1 LEMGEIS
8 VLSVMS
14 VLKKAMEIDGS
25 FDIANVRPSK
35 TNDVKRELIKRGLGL
50 ALTEMEKHPL
60 LMDQYDRQILKTA
73 SSSSGESIWE
83 SDARIKFG
91 NLIIFLF
98 ANLTKA
104 IEREKARSERTDIS
118 ELSLGHHNIICQALP
133 HLTSTSVFPYI
144 PDGIIVLHVDTWWK
158 TKEWEGIQED
168 KPTQAKKLHS
178 YLKTILDLSDVSFQ
192 VKGTIVSREL
202 FTVVMAAELLHHL
215 GHTALHARYRSFL
228 SSIDAAVVLNVAS
241 AFIRPKANQT
251 NTQWLNKSMIGLVND
266 MVGKGHLRDLLRA
279 FDSRGQL
286 FKGNMNTMSLP
297 FLLDLVKAL
306 CSGTAFSMSKQEYF
320 ESLVNQF
327 FVWLDAPVVCGKDE
341 LGFILFNFFIDAMV
355 KYQNYFA
362 KSLIIDR
369 FLLPLESLY
378 ESDDEE
384 VARSFPIAALRLA
397 KLFQNPKIR
406 SICLV
411 QSLRLRKL
419 VFLFCGVS
427 NALAEYRTHH
437 KDDSNEIVDF
447 QDIMNDL
454 VRTVFEFL
462 PKKELFILW
471 GARQPELLPRFEVK
485 PNTKFVNSKIKV
497 IGEDNPI
504 RCPVFVTAH
513 KSSVEDHHLFLE
525 NTVTTMIDLVKVEEK
540 ADFIFTV
547 LLEVF
552 KAYIKDDAYFN
563 RLSATHDESEFFY
576 LGQLNVLALI
586 LNEKLD
592 EVIVMDEKNFMQS
605 VTNTTTLAKLLN
617 LTIITMTS
625 TVNNIEKEVVKQKKE
640 ADLDI
645 RGGMN
650 EFEKEVR
657 EDMISI
663 TMSTATYG
671 IKFTKFIPLLR
682 MIEGDKMKE
691 LDTEANEVLRLTAV
705 LKKLLREMKEVPAE
719 YKEIV
724 KAFEND
730 GDLNSTIA
738 DMEGSIK
745 TKEDND
751 ASFFNVEEL
760 LSLLNGL
767 VYEKGQGLL
776 TLSQLLLKRNF
787 RLIQIYDDTFHDI
800 VLGLISDSDSYVY
813 LSAINCAAEA
823 ALAMTDKIIPFVK
836 LFSQINSVREKK
848 NGQGEVVKRETIQ
861 EKVIVRLRIASVI
874 CKVFDNI
881 GAAAP
886 KYTRETIDCAM
897 SCVDDMDEDIRASA
911 YAIIEYLFRTMAA
924 RYTIDNTFQ
933 PILDS
938 INHTLTCEKSCQVRR
953 NAIKILTNMLSGA
966 GRDMLTTLSEQLLPI
981 NRMLTSV
988 LQSEKDEVVILFAQ
1002 LAKEEI
1008 GESLKEK
1015 MIMETTQR
1023 IRQIKM

>member
-1 LEMGEIS
+1 
-8 VLSVMS
+8 MS

-35 TNDVKRELIKRGLGL
+35 TCDVKRELIKRGLGL

-60 LMDQYDRQILKTA
+60 LMDQYDRQILKAA

-91 NLIIFLF
+91 SLIIFLF

-104 IEREKARSERTDIS
+104 IEREKARS
-118 ELSLGHHNIICQALP
+118 
-133 HLTSTSVFPYI
+133 
-144 PDGIIVLHVDTWWK
+144 IIVLHVDTWWK
-158 TKEWEGIQED
+158 SKEWEGIQED

-202 FTVVMAAELLHHL
+202 FTVVMAAELLYHL

-228 SSIDAAVVLNVAS
+228 SSIDAAVVLNVTS

-279 FDSRGQL
+279 FDNRGQV

-327 FVWLDAPVVCGKDE
+327 FVWLDAPVICGKDE
-341 LGFILFNFFIDAMV
+341 LGIILFNFFIDAMV

-362 KSLIIDR
+362 KSLILDR
-369 FLLPLESLY
+369 FLFPLESLY

-406 SICLV
+406 SISLV
-411 QSLRLRKL
+411 QSLRLR
-419 VFLFCGVS
+419 
-427 NALAEYRTHH
+427 
-437 KDDSNEIVDF
+437 
-447 QDIMNDL
+447 
-454 VRTVFEFL
+454 
-462 PKKELFILW
+462 KELFILW
-471 GARQPELLPRFEVK
+471 GARQPELLPRFQVK
-485 PNTKFVNSKIKV
+485 TNTKFVNRKIKV

-504 RCPVFVTAH
+504 GCPVFVTAH
-513 KSSVEDHHLFLE
+513 KSSMEDHHLFLE

-540 ADFIFTV
+540 ADFIFSV

-563 RLSATHDESEFFY
+563 RLSDTHDESEFFY

-592 EVIVMDEKNFMQS
+592 EVIVMDENNFMAS

-640 ADLDI
+640 ANLDI
-645 RGGMN
+645 RGGMDD
-650 EFEKEVR
+650 FEKEVR

-705 LKKLLREMKEVPAE
+705 LKKLLGELKEMPAE
-719 YKEIV
+719 YNEIA

-738 DMEGSIK
+738 DMEGSTK

-776 TLSQLLLKRNF
+776 TLSQLLLKRNY
-787 RLIQIYDDTFHDI
+787 RLIQIYDNTFHDI

-836 LFSQINSVREKK
+836 LFSQINSVRVKK

-886 KYTRETIDCAM
+886 KYSRETIDCAM
-897 SCVDDMDEDIRASA
+897 SCIDDMDEDIRASA
-911 YAIIEYLFRTMAA
+911 YAIIEHLFRTMAA
-924 RYTIDNTFQ
+924 RYAIDNTFQ

-938 INHTLTCEKSCQVRR
+938 IDHTLTCEKSCQVRR

-988 LQSEKDEVVILFAQ
+988 LQSEKDEVVILHAQ

-1015 MIMETTQR
+1015 MIMETIQR
-1023 IRQIKM
+1023 TRQIKM